1 MRNLSHAQYYE
12 VLREFMSAE
21 EGEADTFRKLATKA
35 ANPRLKSL
43 LVGISTDAKRHA
55 DELRSIYHDEYTGT
69 FESLRPVDPEII
81 KLVKEHIRKEEEA
94 VAFYEK
100 MAKDRYVPSP
110 HRLIFAEL
118 AADERRHH
126 SSMEIL
132 ISLAEKKGL
141 REKVRTLV
149 TR

>member
-1 MRNLSHAQYYE
+1 MN
-12 VLREFMSAE
+12 VE
-21 EGEADTFRKLATKA
+21 EIEADTFGKLATKA

-43 LVGISTDAKRHA
+43 LIGISIDAKRHA
-55 DELRSIYHDEYTGT
+55 EMLRNIYHDEYVGT
-69 FESLRPVDPEII
+69 FESLSPVDPDII
-81 KLVKEHIRKEEEA
+81 EVLKEHIRKEEEV

-100 MAKDRYVPSP
+100 MAKDRYAPSP
-110 HRLIFAEL
+110 HRLIFAGL

-141 REKVRTLV
+141 REKVRKPITSIESA
-149 TR
+149 